1 MLELSLSILV
11 PILGYFAGVS
21 SLSIIIAGVSV
32 IVAGVYF
39 LKEREVRSTSFF
51 RLTLLLI
58 LAVTVMAWMKK
69 LPVPGYLWLS
79 IAALST
85 VFLDISYRGKRYF
98 SIPFWFFTWLGVG
111 EIFSLRYGRWGYM
124 IAGVVAL
131 IAWRD
136 LVGKVQKAE

>member
-21 SLSIIIAGVSV
+21 TPVVVIAGAST

-39 LKEREVRSTSFF
+39 IKEREARSTSFF

-79 IAALST
+79 LAAFST
-85 VFLDISYRGKRYF
+85 ILLDISYRGKRYL
-98 SIPFWFFTWLGVG
+98 SIPFWFFTWLGVA
-111 EIFSLRYGRWGYM
+111 EIFSLRYGKWGYM
-124 IAGVVAL
+124 IGGVVAL